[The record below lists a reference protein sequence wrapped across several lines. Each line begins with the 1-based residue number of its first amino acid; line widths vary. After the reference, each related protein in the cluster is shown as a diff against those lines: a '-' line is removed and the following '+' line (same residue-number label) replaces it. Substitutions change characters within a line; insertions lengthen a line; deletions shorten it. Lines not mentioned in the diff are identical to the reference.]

1 MSLYLLES
9 QQWCSHSLEGE
20 DLTKYEICSLNSG
33 KAMLCLIIFRSYR
46 KTFLIHISSVATD
59 GSMSG
64 LARGFEKKPLWLG
77 RSNIQIDHY
86 FFPCLPLLSDRA
98 LCVCAF
104 VLPVIILYSASVL
117 CSARAALVSCT
128 LNILPLHLL
137 GPSSSS

>member
-86 FFPCLPLLSDRA
+86 FFLCLPLLSDRGLVC
-98 LCVCAF
+98 LCFCAPRYNLVF
-104 VLPVIILYSASVL
+104 CICVVLSPGCPCFLYSEHS
-117 CSARAALVSCT
+117 SPSPARA
-128 LNILPLHLL
+128 
-137 GPSSSS
+137 